1 MPTETR
7 QRLEPATG
15 TDRDRLAHELLET
28 VRALALELKSVPG
41 ELRVTLGS
49 SLQRDLGIDSLG
61 LAELLLRLERRFQVH
76 LPETLLGEAETPRD
90 LLRAIEDMGERA
102 ARAIATR
109 PTLAPLKEAA
119 DAPHDASSLTE
130 VLDWHADRHSNR
142 PHILLSDGFAETETI
157 TYGAL
162 REQARMVARG
172 LREHGLLPGDR
183 VAIMLPTGAA
193 FFQAFFGTLYAGG
206 VPVPIYPPMRLSQ
219 LEDHLRRQAGILR
232 NAGATFLLAP
242 PEGRALAGLLKA
254 QVETL
259 RAVAHVDD
267 VRSDTPAPLPPGA
280 KATDLA
286 MLQYTS
292 GSTGDPKGVMLTHG
306 NLLSN
311 IRAMGSAIE
320 ASSKDIFVSWLPLY
334 HDLGLIGAWLGSL
347 YFAAPVI
354 IMSPLTF
361 IVRPEA
367 WLWAIHRNRAT
378 LSAGPNF
385 GFELCVKKIDES
397 TLTGLDLSSLR
408 LVANGAEPISPQT
421 VRRFQE
427 RFGPYGFR
435 AEAMAP
441 VYGLAENSVGLAFPP
456 LGRAPIVDHV
466 QREALS
472 GRGAAAPAEAGE
484 AHAVEQVACGRPLP
498 GHEIRIVDAM
508 GRELGARREGRIEF
522 RGPSA
527 TQGYFR
533 NEEKTRALFDGD
545 WRDTGDLG
553 YIAGGDLF
561 VTGRVKD
568 IIIKAG
574 RNIYPEEIEEAV
586 GDLEGV
592 RKGCVAVFA
601 SVEPA
606 TGAEKLVILAE
617 TYETDPDRKAEI
629 AHRIVEAASDLLET
643 PPDDVVLAVPHTVP
657 KTSSGKIR
665 RAAARAFYEAGDLK
679 PRTRAV
685 WLQVLRLALAGAA
698 PRFRSGARAFVDLLY
713 AGWWWSV
720 VVLLAMIAWP
730 VILLL
735 PGRALRWRFCRRLA
749 RLALRLTGTP
759 FAVEGADRLT
769 EQGGVLVTNHASYLD
784 GLVLA
789 AVLPGTPVFVAKREL
804 STQIVAGPFLKRLGA
819 FFAERAEPKAGLEE
833 VEQLAALTRSGERPV
848 FFPEGTLTRMPGLL
862 EFRLGAF
869 MVAVEAGVAVTPI
882 AIRGSRS
889 ILRGGQWFPRRGRLS
904 IHVGEALMPQ
914 GDDFK
919 AAVALRDAARASV
932 LAHCGEPDLAR
943 ERVIFTKEGIEQVRA
958 Q

>member
-1 MPTETR
+1 MPTKTK
-7 QRLEPATG
+7 QRFEPAAAK
-15 TDRDRLAHELLET
+15 DRDRIARELLET

-41 ELRVTLGS
+41 ETRVSLDS
-49 SLQRDLGIDSLG
+49 SLQRELGIDSLG

-90 LLRAIEDMGERA
+90 LLRAIENMGERA

-119 DAPHDASSLTE
+119 DAPHAATSLTE
-130 VLDWHADRHSNR
+130 ALDWHADHHSDR
-142 PHILLSDGFAETETI
+142 PHILLSDGFAETGI

-162 REQARMVARG
+162 QEQARMVARG
-172 LREHGLLPGDR
+172 LRERGLMPGDR

-193 FFQAFFGTLYAGG
+193 FFQAFFGSLYAGG

-242 PEGRALAGLLKA
+242 PEGRALSALLKA

-267 VRSDTPAPLPPGA
+267 IRSDTPAPLPSGA
-280 KATDLA
+280 EATDLA

-306 NLLSN
+306 NLLNN
-311 IRAMGSAIE
+311 IRAMGGAIE

-347 YFAAPVI
+347 YFAAPVV

-378 LSAGPNF
+378 LSAAPNF

-397 TLTGLDLSSLR
+397 VLAGLDLSSLR
-408 LVANGAEPISPQT
+408 LVANGAEPISSHT
-421 VRRFQE
+421 IRRFEE
-427 RFGPYGFR
+427 RFAPYGFP

-456 LGRAPIVDHV
+456 LGRTPVVDRV
-466 QREALS
+466 QRVALTA
-472 GRGAAAPAEAGE
+472 RGAAAPAEPGYS
-484 AHAVEQVACGRPLP
+484 HAVEQVACGRPLP

-508 GRELGARREGRIEF
+508 GRELSDRQEGRIEF

-533 NEEKTRALFDGD
+533 NEEKTRALFDGA
-545 WRDTGDLG
+545 WLDTGDLG
-553 YIAGGDLF
+553 YIAAGDLF
-561 VTGRVKD
+561 ITGRIKD
-568 IIIKAG
+568 VIIKAG
-574 RNIYPEEIEEAV
+574 RNIYPEEIEETV

-601 SVEPA
+601 SAEPA
-606 TGAEKLVILAE
+606 TGTEKLVILAE
-617 TYETDPDRKAEI
+617 TYETEPDSKSEI
-629 AHRIVEAASDLLET
+629 AQRIIEAASDLLET

-665 RAAARAFYEAGDLK
+665 RAAARSFYEAGDLK
-679 PRTRAV
+679 PRIRAV
-685 WLQVLRLALAGAA
+685 WLQVLRLALAGVA
-698 PRFRSGARAFVDLLY
+698 PRFRASGRVLADLIY
-713 AGWWWSV
+713 AGWWWSIV
-720 VVLLAMIAWP
+720 VVLAMIAWP

-735 PGRALRWRFCRRLA
+735 PGRALRWRFFRRLA
-749 RLALRLTGTP
+749 RLAFKLIGTP
-759 FAVEGADRLT
+759 ITVEGAERLP
-769 EQGGVLVTNHASYLD
+769 ERSGVLVTNHASYLD
-784 GLVLA
+784 GLALA

-819 FFAERAEPKAGLEE
+819 FFTERAEPKAGLEE
-833 VEQLAALTRSGERPV
+833 VEQLAALTRSGAQPV
-848 FFPEGTLTRMPGLL
+848 FFAEGTFTRMPGLL

-869 MVAVEAGVAVTPI
+869 TVAVEAGVAVTPI
-882 AIRGSRS
+882 AINGSRS
-889 ILRGGQWFPRRGRLS
+889 ILRGGQWLPRKGRLS
-904 IHVGEALMPQ
+904 IHVGDALMPQ
-914 GDDFK
+914 GGGFK

>member
-1 MPTETR
+1 V
-7 QRLEPATG
+7 A
-15 TDRDRLAHELLET
+15 TDRDRIARELLET

-41 ELRVTLGS
+41 EVRVSLDS
-49 SLQRDLGIDSLG
+49 SLQRELGIDSLG

-90 LLRAIEDMGERA
+90 LLRAIENMGERA

-109 PTLAPLKEAA
+109 PKLAPLKEAA
-119 DAPHDASSLTE
+119 DAPHGAGSLTE
-130 VLDWHADRHSNR
+130 ALDWHADRHPDR
-142 PHILLSDGFAETETI
+142 PHILLSDGFAETETL
-157 TYGAL
+157 TYGGL

-172 LREHGLLPGDR
+172 LRERGLMPGDR

-206 VPVPIYPPMRLSQ
+206 VPVPIYPPMRPSQ

-232 NAGATFLLAP
+232 NAGATFLFAP
-242 PEGRALAGLLKA
+242 PEGRALSALLRA

-259 RAVAHVDD
+259 RAVAYVDD
-267 VRSDTPAPLPPGA
+267 VRSGTPAPLPSGA
-280 KATDLA
+280 GTTDLA

-311 IRAMGSAIE
+311 IRAMGGAIE

-378 LSAGPNF
+378 LSAAPNF
-385 GFELCVKKIDES
+385 GFELCVKKIEDAA
-397 TLTGLDLSSLR
+397 LAGLDLSSLR
-408 LVANGAEPISPQT
+408 LVANGAEPISPHT

-427 RFGPYGFR
+427 RFAPYGFQ

-456 LGRAPIVDHV
+456 LGRAPLVDHV

-472 GRGAAAPAEAGE
+472 GRGAAVPAEPGE
-484 AHAVEQVACGRPLP
+484 AHAVEHVASGRPLP

-508 GRELGARREGRIEF
+508 GRELGERREGRIEF

-533 NEEKTRALFDGD
+533 SEAKTRALFDGD
-545 WRDTGDLG
+545 WLDTGDLG

-568 IIIKAG
+568 VIIKAG
-574 RNIYPEEIEEAV
+574 RNIYPEEIEEVV

-601 SVEPA
+601 SAEPA

-617 TYETDPDRKAEI
+617 TYQTDPDRKAEI
-629 AHRIVEAASDLLET
+629 ARRIIEAASDLLET
-643 PPDDVVLAVPHTVP
+643 PPDDVVMAAPHTVP

-665 RAAARAFYEAGDLK
+665 RAAAATFYEAGDLE
-679 PRTRAV
+679 PRIRAV
-685 WLQVLRLALAGAA
+685 WLQVLRLALAGVA
-698 PRFRSGARAFVDLLY
+698 PRFRAGGRVLADLIY

-720 VVLLAMIAWP
+720 VVLLAMIVWP
-730 VILLL
+730 VIVLL
-735 PGRALRWRFCRRLA
+735 PGRTLRWRFFRRIA
-749 RLALRLTGTP
+749 RLAFWLMGTP
-759 FAVEGADRLT
+759 ITVEGIDRLP
-769 EQGGVLVTNHASYLD
+769 ERGGVLVTNHASYLD
-784 GLVLA
+784 GLALA
-789 AVLPGTPVFVAKREL
+789 TVLPGTPVFVAKREL
-804 STQIVAGPFLKRLGA
+804 SGQIVAGPFLKRLGA
-819 FFAERAEPKAGLEE
+819 FFTERAEPAASLEE
-833 VEQLAALTRSGERPV
+833 VEQLAALTRSGAQPV
-848 FFPEGTLTRMPGLL
+848 FFAEGTFTRMPGLL

-869 MVAVEAGVAVTPI
+869 TVAVEAGAPVTPI

-889 ILRGGQWFPRRGRLS
+889 ILRGGQWLPRKGRVS
-904 IHVGEALMPQ
+904 IHIGEAIIPQ
-914 GDDFK
+914 GDDFN
-919 AAVALRDAARASV
+919 AALALRDAARAAV
-932 LAHCGEPDLAR
+932 LDHCGEPDLAR

>member
-1 MPTETR
+1 M
-7 QRLEPATG
+7 
-15 TDRDRLAHELLET
+15 
-28 VRALALELKSVPG
+28 
-41 ELRVTLGS
+41 RVSLDS

-90 LLRAIEDMGERA
+90 LLRAIENMGERT

-109 PTLAPLKEAA
+109 PMLAPLEEAA
-119 DAPHDASSLTE
+119 EAPRGARSLTE
-130 VLDWHADRHSNR
+130 VLDWHADRHSDR

-162 REQARMVARG
+162 REQSRMVARG
-172 LREHGLLPGDR
+172 LRERGFLPGDR

-219 LEDHLRRQAGILR
+219 IEDHLRRQAGILR

-242 PEGRALAGLLKA
+242 PEGRALSALLKA

-259 RAVAHVDD
+259 RAVAYVDD

-280 KATDLA
+280 EATDLA

-311 IRAMGSAIE
+311 IRAMGGAIE

-378 LSAGPNF
+378 LSAAPNF
-385 GFELCVKKIDES
+385 GFELCVKKIEDAA
-397 TLTGLDLSSLR
+397 LAGLDLSSLR
-408 LVANGAEPISPQT
+408 LVANGAEPVSPQT
-421 VRRFQE
+421 VRRFEE
-427 RFGPYGFR
+427 RFAPYGFR

-456 LGRAPIVDHV
+456 LGRAPVVDHV
-466 QREALS
+466 QRDALT
-472 GRGAAAPAEAGE
+472 GRGAAAPAEPGDP
-484 AHAVEQVACGRPLP
+484 HAVEHVASGRPLP

-508 GRELGARREGRIEF
+508 GRELGARQEGRIEF

-533 NEEKTRALFDGD
+533 SEEKTRALFDDD
-545 WRDTGDLG
+545 WLDTGDLG

-561 VTGRVKD
+561 ITGRIKD

-586 GDLEGV
+586 GDLERV

-617 TYETDPDRKAEI
+617 TYETDPDGKAKI
-629 AHRIVEAASDLLET
+629 ARHIIEAASDLLET
-643 PPDDVVLAVPHTVP
+643 PPDDVVLAAPHTVP

-665 RAAARAFYEAGDLK
+665 RAAAHAIYEAGDLE
-679 PRTRAV
+679 PRIRAV
-685 WLQVLRLALAGAA
+685 WLQVLRLALAGVA
-698 PRFRSGARAFVDLLY
+698 PRFRAGGRFFVDLIY

-720 VVLLAMIAWP
+720 VALLGMIVWP
-730 VILLL
+730 VVVLL
-735 PGRALRWRFCRRLA
+735 PGRTLRWRFFRRLA
-749 RLALRLTGTP
+749 RLAFRLMGTP
-759 FAVEGADRLT
+759 ITVEGSDRLT
-769 EQGGVLVTNHASYLD
+769 KQGGLLVTNHASYLD

-804 STQIVAGPFLKRLGA
+804 SAQIVAGPFLKRLGA

-833 VEQLAALTRSGERPV
+833 VERLAALVRSGERPV
-848 FFPEGTLTRMPGLL
+848 FFAEGTFTRMPGLL

-869 MVAVEAGVAVTPI
+869 MVAVEAGMPVTPI

-889 ILRGGQWFPRRGRLS
+889 ILRGGQWLPRRGRLS
-904 IHVGEALMPQ
+904 IHVGEAISSQ
-914 GDDFK
+914 GKGFK

-943 ERVIFTKEGIEQVRA
+943 ERMIFTKKGIEQVTA

>member
-1 MPTETR
+1 MPTEAK
-7 QRLEPATG
+7 QKFEPGPKA
-15 TDRDRLAHELLET
+15 DRDRLPDELLET

-41 ELRVTLGS
+41 DLRISLNS
-49 SLQRDLGIDSLG
+49 SLRRDLGIDSLG

-76 LPETLLGEAETPRD
+76 LPETLLGEAETPGD
-90 LLRAIEDMGERA
+90 ILRAIEDMGERA

-109 PTLAPLKEAA
+109 PTLAPLKEAT
-119 DAPHDASSLTE
+119 DAPHGAGSLTE
-130 VLDWHADRHSNR
+130 VLDWHADLHSDR

-157 TYGAL
+157 TYGGL
-162 REQARMVARG
+162 REQSRMVARG
-172 LREHGLLPGDR
+172 LRERGLLPGDR

-193 FFQAFFGTLYAGG
+193 FFQAFFGTLYGGG

-242 PEGRALAGLLKA
+242 PEGRALSALLKA

-259 RAVAHVDD
+259 RAVAYVDD
-267 VRSDTPAPLPPGA
+267 VRSDTPARLPPGA
-280 KATDLA
+280 EATELA

-311 IRAMGSAIE
+311 IRAMGGAIE

-347 YFAAPVI
+347 YFAVPVI

-378 LSAGPNF
+378 LSAAPNF
-385 GFELCVKKIDES
+385 GFELCVKKIEDE
-397 TLTGLDLSSLR
+397 TLAGLDLSSLR

-421 VRRFQE
+421 VRRFEE
-427 RFGPYGFR
+427 RFAPYGFR

-456 LGRAPIVDHV
+456 LGRAPVVDHV
-466 QREALS
+466 QRDALTGS
-472 GRGAAAPAEAGE
+472 GAATPAERVDP
-484 AHAVEQVACGRPLP
+484 HTVEQVACGRPLP

-508 GRELGARREGRIEF
+508 GRELGERQEGRIEF

-533 NEEKTRALFDGD
+533 NKEKTRALFDGD

-553 YIAGGDLF
+553 YIASGDLF
-561 VTGRVKD
+561 ITGRVKD

-586 GDLEGV
+586 GDLDGV

-601 SVEPA
+601 CAEPA
-606 TGAEKLVILAE
+606 AGAEKLVVLAE

-629 AHRIVEAASDLLET
+629 ARRVVEAASDLLET
-643 PPDDVVLAVPHTVP
+643 PPDDVVLAAPHTVP

-665 RAAARAFYEAGDLK
+665 RAAARAFYEAGDLE
-679 PRTRAV
+679 PRIRAV
-685 WLQVLRLALAGAA
+685 WLQVLRLALAGVA
-698 PRFRSGARAFVDLLY
+698 PRLRAGGRTFVDLIY
-713 AGWWWSV
+713 AGWWWSII
-720 VVLLAMIAWP
+720 VLLGMIAWP
-730 VILLL
+730 VIILL
-735 PGRALRWRFCRRLA
+735 PGQALRWRFFRHLA

-759 FAVEGADRLT
+759 VTVEGADRLT
-769 EQGGVLVTNHASYLD
+769 ERGGVLVTNHASYLD
-784 GLVLA
+784 GLALA

-804 STQIVAGPFLKRLGA
+804 SKQIVAGPFLRRLGA
-819 FFAERAEPKAGLEE
+819 FFTERTEAKASLEE
-833 VEQLAALTRSGERPV
+833 VEQLAALARSDERPV
-848 FFPEGTLTRMPGLL
+848 FFAEGTFTRMPGLL

-889 ILRGGQWFPRRGRLS
+889 ILRGGQWLPRRGRLS
-904 IHVGEALMPQ
+904 IHVGEAIFPQ
-914 GDDFK
+914 GKGFK
-919 AAVALRDAARASV
+919 AAVALRDAARASI

-943 ERVIFTKEGIEQVRA
+943 ERVIFTKEGLEQVTA